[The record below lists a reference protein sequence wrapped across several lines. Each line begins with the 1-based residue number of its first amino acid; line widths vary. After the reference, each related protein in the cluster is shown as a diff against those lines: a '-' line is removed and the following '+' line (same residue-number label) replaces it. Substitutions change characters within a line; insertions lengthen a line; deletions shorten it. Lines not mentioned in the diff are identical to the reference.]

1 MEKIYAPWRMEFIKG
16 EKQAGCVFC
25 KDSVRCH
32 DLVLFEGNSAFV
44 MMNRYPYNSG
54 HLMIV
59 PFRHICDMEDLLPE
73 EKREIFD
80 LLDTSIKILKE
91 AMNPEG
97 FNIGINLGKAAGA
110 GIVDHMHVHIVPRW
124 SGDTNFITTVGDI
137 RVIPEDLYKTC
148 ELLMPYFEKYRPE
161 V

>member
-1 MEKIYAPWRMEFIKG
+1 
-16 EKQAGCVFC
+16 
-25 KDSVRCH
+25 
-32 DLVLFEGNSAFV
+32 
-44 MMNRYPYNSG
+44 
-54 HLMIV
+54 
-59 PFRHICDMEDLLPE
+59 MEDLLPD

-80 LLDTSIKILKE
+80 LLDMSVKILKK

-110 GIVDHMHVHIVPRW
+110 GIIDHMHVHIVPRW
-124 SGDTNFITTVGDI
+124 SGDTNFITAVGDI
-137 RVIPEDLYKTC
+137 RVIPEDIYKTC